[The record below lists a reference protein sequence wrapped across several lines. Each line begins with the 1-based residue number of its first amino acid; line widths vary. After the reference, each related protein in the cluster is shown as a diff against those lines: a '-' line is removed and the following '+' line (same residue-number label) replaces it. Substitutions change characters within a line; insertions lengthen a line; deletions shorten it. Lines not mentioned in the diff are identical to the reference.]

1 MNAFWKNLH
10 GLTQGLLEQG
20 GYLGGRFPAETSD
33 HVARRTAPLGAPKTA
48 PSRERARRT
57 LDAPLATCQ

>member
-20 GYLGGRFPAETSD
+20 GYLGGRFPAETTD
-33 HVARRTAPLGAPKTA
+33 HVARRTAPKNAPKTA
-48 PSRERARRT
+48 PSRAPRRPVA
-57 LDAPLATCQ
+57 APLAPCP